1 MSIPKDLHV
10 ISAVTPAA
18 DAFGASPT
26 TRYINTENY
35 GHLTF
40 VIHQAAS
47 TNSTGLVITVGA
59 ATSSTGAGA
68 ANIGDWWYA
77 QAQSD
82 DVYDA
87 FTAAT
92 TTGFAVTLSTAY
104 KTVRVEVDAA
114 LTPDGSNW
122 VALTLTESTLATAA
136 VGAVLCIA
144 SEARYAEEVSL
155 TALT

>member
-1 MSIPKDLHV
+1 MIPKDLHIASV
-10 ISAVTPAA
+10 LTPASN
-18 DAFGASPT
+18 AFDTDPT
-26 TRYINTENY
+26 TRYINTEAFR
-35 GHLTF
+35 HVTF
-40 VIHQAAS
+40 LVHQAAS
-47 TNSTGLVITVGA
+47 TSSTALVVTVSA

-68 ANIGDWWYA
+68 ADIGGWVYS

-114 LTPDGSNW
+114 DTPDGSPW
-122 VALTLTESTLATAA
+122 VALTLTETTAASAA
-136 VGAVLCIA
+136 VGAVVAIC
-144 SEARYAEEVSL
+144 SGARYAEYPSP
-155 TALT
+155 TALS

>member
-1 MSIPKDLHV
+1 MIPKDLHV

-26 TRYINTENY
+26 TRYINTEAY

-47 TNSTGLVITVGA
+47 TSSTALTVTVGA

-77 QAQSD
+77 EAQSD
-82 DVYDA
+82 DVYGA
-87 FTAAT
+87 FATAT

-122 VALTLTESTLATAA
+122 VALTLTETTAATAA
-136 VGAVLCIA
+136 VGAVLCLA
-144 SEARYAEEVSL
+144 SEARYAEDPPI
-155 TALT
+155 TALS